1 VHVGPEPRPS
11 PDQSGFGLVSIVISL
26 GIVAILSV
34 VALKSFAGT
43 TGSAAGAQG
52 LHAPVDQ
59 AYDVAAQST
68 LSSAMQN
75 VRDGALSNGAMSAS
89 DLGQYG
95 VITGAS
101 TSASEVSGAVA
112 PSGASASAGAGA
124 GAGGAPGYGS
134 VTLAAQAKSGS
145 CWYVWF
151 SSSST
156 WFGVQ
161 PDATTCVAAAMPEA
175 PTPGAPS
182 PGAIGWQQG
191 SFPVTG

>member
-1 VHVGPEPRPS
+1 MRFGPEPRPS
-11 PDQSGFGLVSIVISL
+11 VEQSGFGVLSIVISL

-43 TGSAAGAQG
+43 TGATAGAQG
-52 LHAPVDQ
+52 LHGSVNQ

-68 LSSAMQN
+68 LSTAMQN
-75 VRDGALSNGAMSAS
+75 VRDGALSNGEVSAS

-95 VITGAS
+95 VTTGSS
-101 TSASEVSGAVA
+101 TSASVVSGAVA
-112 PSGASASAGAGA
+112 PSGDTAD
-124 GAGGAPGYGS
+124 AGGAAGYGS
-134 VTLAAQAKSGS
+134 VTLAAQAKSGT

-161 PDATTCVAAAMPEA
+161 PDATTCEASAMPEA
-175 PTPGAPS
+175 PAPARPS
-182 PGAIGWQQG
+182 PTTIGWQQG